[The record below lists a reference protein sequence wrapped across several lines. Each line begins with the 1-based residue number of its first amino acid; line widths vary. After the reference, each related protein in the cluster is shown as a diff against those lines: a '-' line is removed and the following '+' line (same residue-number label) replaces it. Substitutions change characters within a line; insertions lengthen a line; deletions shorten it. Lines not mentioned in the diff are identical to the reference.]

1 MNRKQIEKQIKSES
15 NHIKIP
21 SVYLDIKQKIE
32 YLPRQEVYTL
42 NNASKRRFSLVYK
55 VSVSFVIV
63 LLISLV
69 LFRFRNA
76 DPMDDDSI
84 VEALLYAT
92 ITSSSYTTD
101 IVNTQT
107 SDEIILL
114 ANGQS
119 GDDDIESE
127 ANYLTKYLKMMEI
140 LTNDTNNYEFTK
152 QKLSALSKSYQLA
165 YVIENIEGE
174 SINYLLTYE
183 LEEQEDDKYMINGTL
198 IINELTYDI
207 DITYNKENKT
217 LETKTYQNENEYV
230 LVSYHKN
237 DETFNYSVSHIEE
250 NDMKE
255 SIEISFKSKQSI
267 RLSFMNGQSTG
278 TYEFQLENG
287 VLGKKYLQV
296 QYQIGQYNG
305 IMNIKVRSSDTANY
319 YFEVITSEGRTFTF
333 TKTRRNNNN
342 K

>member
-1 MNRKQIEKQIKSES
+1 MKRKQIEKQIKYESE
-15 NHIKIP
+15 HVKIP
-21 SVYLDIKQKIE
+21 SVYLDIKQKIDH
-32 YLPRQEVYTL
+32 LPRQEVYTL
-42 NNASKRRFSLVYK
+42 NNTIKRRFSLVYK

-119 GDDDIESE
+119 ENDDEIESE

-140 LTNDTNNYEFTK
+140 LSNDTNNYEFTK

-183 LEEQEDDKYMINGTL
+183 LEEQEDNKYMINGTL
-198 IINELTYDI
+198 IINELTYYI
-207 DITYNKENKT
+207 DITYDKENKT

-250 NDMKE
+250 NDIQE
-255 SIEISFKSKQSI
+255 SIEISFESKQSI
-267 RLSFMNGQSTG
+267 RLSFMNGQSRG
-278 TYEFQLENG
+278 TYEFQVETG
-287 VLGKKYLQV
+287 VLGRKYLQV
-296 QYQIGQYNG
+296 QYQIGQYAG
-305 IMNIKVRSSDTANY
+305 TMNIRVLASDNANY
-319 YFEVITSEGRTFTF
+319 YFEVITSEGRTFSF
-333 TKTRRNNNN
+333 TKTRRNNN